1 MLEIQGVTKKFKQH
15 TAVHQ
20 LSLTVPEG
28 EVFALLGPNGAG
40 KTTTLNMI
48 LGFEKPDE
56 GSIYVDGYTVT
67 ENLKEVRKRLAFIP
81 ENVQLYPHL
90 SGKENLAYFS
100 QLAGINYSQDQL
112 KSLLLE
118 AGLQEKAHDSPIS
131 TYSKGM
137 RQKVGVAIAYSKKA
151 KLLLLDEPA
160 SGLDPLS
167 SAELSQF
174 VRKVAAQ
181 GATVLMVS
189 HDLFRVKETADR
201 VGIFKNGELKKIVKA
216 SEVTA
221 NDLELIY
228 QGIVE

>member
-1 MLEIQGVTKKFKQH
+1 MLEIQGITKKFKQH
-15 TAVHQ
+15 TAVDG
-20 LSLTVPEG
+20 LSLSVSEG

-40 KTTTLNMI
+40 KTTTLNLI
-48 LGFEKPDE
+48 LGFEKADQ
-56 GSIYVDGYTVT
+56 GTIKVDGYDVAKD
-67 ENLKEVRKRLAFIP
+67 LSEVRKRLAFIP

-100 QLAGINYSQDQL
+100 QLAGIHYSQDQL
-112 KSLLLE
+112 KDLLLE
-118 AGLQEKAHDSPIS
+118 AGLQEKAHASPIS

-137 RQKVGVAIAYSKKA
+137 RQKVGIAIAYSKKA

-167 SAELSQF
+167 SAELSQL

-189 HDLFRVKETADR
+189 HDLFRVK
-201 VGIFKNGELKKIVKA
+201 
-216 SEVTA
+216 
-221 NDLELIY
+221 
-228 QGIVE
+228 

>member
-15 TAVHQ
+15 TAVDR
-20 LSLTVPEG
+20 LSLIVPDG

-40 KTTTLNMI
+40 KTTTLNLI
-48 LGFEKPDE
+48 LGFEKADQ
-56 GSIYVDGYTVT
+56 GTILVDGFDVSKD
-67 ENLKEVRKRLAFIP
+67 LMEVRKRLAFIP

-100 QLAGINYSQDQL
+100 QLAGANYSQDQL
-112 KSLLLE
+112 KELLLE
-118 AGLQEKAHDSPIS
+118 AGLQEKAHHSPIS

-167 SAELSQF
+167 SAELSQL

-201 VGIFKNGELKKIVKA
+201 VGIFKNGELKQIVKA

>member
-1 MLEIQGVTKKFKQH
+1 MLEIQGITKKFKQH
-15 TAVHQ
+15 TAVDG
-20 LSLTVPEG
+20 LSLSVSEG

-40 KTTTLNMI
+40 KTTTLNLI
-48 LGFEKPDE
+48 LGFEKADQ
-56 GSIYVDGYTVT
+56 GTIKVDGYDVAKD
-67 ENLKEVRKRLAFIP
+67 LSEVRKRLAFIP

-100 QLAGINYSQDQL
+100 QLAGIHYSQDQL
-112 KSLLLE
+112 KNLLLE
-118 AGLQEKAHDSPIS
+118 AGLQEKAHASPIS

-137 RQKVGVAIAYSKKA
+137 RQKVGIAIAYSKKA

-167 SAELSQF
+167 SAELSQL

-201 VGIFKNGELKKIVKA
+201 VGIFKNGELKKIVHAKD
-216 SEVTA
+216 VTA